1 MRRKKK
7 KGEGETVSRKLYSF
21 LNGRGDTKEINLN
34 FYLLVSILIIMQNI
48 VLI

>member
-7 KGEGETVSRKLYSF
+7 EKKEGETVSRKLYSF
-21 LNGRGDTKEINLN
+21 LNGRTDTKEIN
-34 FYLLVSILIIMQNI
+34 FFLLVSILIVMQNI